1 LSNMD
6 VLGFGFIACRELMP
20 ELWEL
25 SDAVAPALAEL
36 VEAADKVTGSGK
48 GAKRPAAAPAGG

>member
-1 LSNMD
+1 

-20 ELWEL
+20 ELWDL

-36 VEAADKVTGSGK
+36 VEAAEQVSGES
-48 GAKRPAAAPAGG
+48 GEQAKRPAAAPAGG